1 MYIQAHI
8 YIYTY
13 IYVYIYFIL
22 FVLIYFMIYFLFC
35 LPSFGWSSLSKVNTA
50 GVVLARTCGEDTAG
64 GGWAVHGDDERGGDC
79 GGREC
84 CDDECGGRECCGEE
98 FGEESS
104 VDCTEVQLKGRCGRV
119 APRMWLT
126 GDEASAEASDAS
138 VWKP

>member
-1 MYIQAHI
+1 MSARGLTGEGQAQ
-8 YIYTY
+8 
-13 IYVYIYFIL
+13 V
-22 FVLIYFMIYFLFC
+22 
-35 LPSFGWSSLSKVNTA
+35 GTA
-50 GVVLARTCGEDTAG
+50 GAVLARTCGEDTAG

-119 APRMWLT
+119 APRMWLA
-126 GDEASAEASDAS
+126 GDEASAKASAAS
-138 VWKP
+138 VWRP